1 MEFTIKKLEK
11 STLIGKGKTFSM
23 TEDLFEKINNFWGEL
38 NEDGTLCELMKCTN
52 GKISG
57 LVGLNTNANCD
68 GENTF
73 DYVVCVSS
81 DEKKENYDSYEI
93 DEQEYAVF
101 PVTMETLS
109 DTWQN
114 IHTSGVEGYE
124 ILFSKPMLE
133 IYETENVGAI
143 YIPVKNINKIV
154 ESRCG
159 LLCSKCEYKEKFNC
173 DGCINID
180 KPFWADKCPIK
191 DCCESKKHSH
201 CGQCEDFPCDI
212 LNKFSYDEEQGDNGK
227 RIEQCKCWKN

>member
-11 STLIGKGKTFSM
+11 CTLIGKGKTFSM
-23 TEDLFEKINNFWGEL
+23 SPDLFDNINNFWGEL
-38 NEDGTLCELMKCTN
+38 NEDGTLCELMKCAN

-114 IHTSGVEGYE
+114 IHTSGVKGYE

-133 IYETENVGAI
+133 IYETENIGAI
-143 YIPVKNINKIV
+143 YIP
-154 ESRCG
+154 
-159 LLCSKCEYKEKFNC
+159 
-173 DGCINID
+173 
-180 KPFWADKCPIK
+180 IK
-191 DCCESKKHSH
+191 KA
-201 CGQCEDFPCDI
+201 
-212 LNKFSYDEEQGDNGK
+212 
-227 RIEQCKCWKN
+227 